1 MKSLLVLC
9 GFSIIAPTIDMKVYA
24 QDGAP
29 VFEVASVKPHVQG
42 SGFIPL
48 SCSNGRLSSM
58 GFQLVNVIQW
68 AYDLNTDQSRQVEEH
83 FPKGMSP
90 TTAFDIQATA
100 GQPVP
105 ESQCRLMLQALLAD
119 RFKFAAHWESKEAQV
134 SDLVVARGGPK
145 LQKAADTGEGSE
157 IKITLNGSPLPTGP
171 RPGQPKGM
179 TMQELATYLTKG
191 MRLQPIFDKTGV
203 EGRYKIDLKFSIQPA
218 GSTEIL
224 EDPDLETAL
233 QQQLGLK
240 LEKRKGSVNLLIVDR
255 IERPDAN

>member
-9 GFSIIAPTIDMKVYA
+9 GFSMTAMTIDMPVYA
-24 QDGAP
+24 QDAAP

-42 SGFIPL
+42 SGYIPL

-58 GFQLVNVIQW
+58 GFPLVAVIQW
-68 AYDLNTDQSRQVEEH
+68 AYDLNTDQYRQVEEH
-83 FPKGMSP
+83 LPKGMSP
-90 TTAFDIQATA
+90 TTAYDIEAKA
-100 GQPVP
+100 ERPVTEP
-105 ESQCRLMLQALLAD
+105 QCRLMLQALLAD
-119 RFKFAAHWESKEAQV
+119 RFKFAAHWESRDAQV

-145 LQKAADTGEGSE
+145 LQKAAETDEGPDVHVA
-157 IKITLNGSPLPTGP
+157 LNGKPLTGP
-171 RPGQPKGM
+171 RTGQPKGM
-179 TMQELATYLTKG
+179 TLKELADFITSG
-191 MRLQPIFDKTGV
+191 MRLQPILDKTGL

-218 GSTEIL
+218 GSNEVL

-255 IERPDAN
+255 IERPDPN